1 MLVTIDGSE
10 TPYEKMSEGKE
21 GQRANS
27 HLFKKKREIWPESKI
42 RIESLSNKTGKKSL
56 VWKGEASESMQIR
69 LDPGRYVYSCSD
81 FKGKGY
87 NNKKF
92 VGQFLV
98 GATMDLWREY
108 ADRKPTTVDVTQVTD
123 GVIWV
128 CKYPA
133 CNGKN
138 TSQMGAL
145 EHEMRTHGS
154 GSPFDGVELPDE
166 SEGIV
171 VKKPGV
177 IDTAKTD
184 EDKEAKKEAVMMKK
198 ALRIMSKPGRKSESD
213 QAFLAT
219 VKEKG
224 LL

>member
-10 TPYEKMSEGKE
+10 TPYEKMSSGKE
-21 GQRANS
+21 KQKAAS
-27 HLFKKKREIWPESKI
+27 HLFMQKRKIWPESKI
-42 RIESLSNKTGKKSL
+42 RLESLSNKTGKKHL
-56 VWKGEASESMQIR
+56 VWQGEATESMQIR
-69 LDPGRYVYSCSD
+69 LDPGRYVYSCVD

-92 VGQFLV
+92 VNQFLV
-98 GATMDLWREY
+98 GATMDLWRKY
-108 ADRKPTTVDVTQVTD
+108 ADLKPTTVDVTQVTD
-123 GVIWV
+123 GLIWI

-133 CNGKN
+133 CGKKN

-145 EHEMRTHGS
+145 LHEMETHGG
-154 GSPFDGVELPDE
+154 GSPFDEVELPDE

-177 IDTAKTD
+177 IDTMKTD